1 MTVAPTRTAL
11 VRRADGVAV
20 LLVAMLLYREL
31 GVAWWIFAVAFLAP
45 DLVFLAYLAGAR
57 AGAAAYHAVHTY
69 LWPALLFGV
78 GLLAERAGVMAA
90 GLIWLAHIG
99 VDRAVGVGPK
109 E

>member
-1 MTVAPTRTAL
+1 MVELTRPAL

-20 LLVAMLLYREL
+20 ALVAVLLYREL

-45 DLVFLAYLAGAR
+45 DLVFLAYLAGRR
-57 AGAAAYHAVHTY
+57 AGAAAYDLVHTY
-69 LWPALLFGV
+69 LWPALLFGAGLV
-78 GLLAERAGVMAA
+78 GERAGLMAA

-99 VDRAVGVGPK
+99 VDRAIGFGMK